1 MLQDS
6 DAEDQPEAGEL
17 RAPAPRP
24 PPHPALHLR
33 SLPGQ
38 PRAMVRINIFC
49 RVRLG
54 KNQN

>member
-54 KNQN
+54 KNLN